1 LWRLERMTKL
11 GADGSKQA
19 NNGYSVTA
27 NCSGCRRVSGDVV
40 LRWVVNGEVGL
51 NGVDQVP
58 GSAAECSGSSGP
70 AARAVEQW

>member
-1 LWRLERMTKL
+1 MTKL

-51 NGVDQVP
+51 NGVDQVL
-58 GSAAECSGSSGP
+58 
-70 AARAVEQW
+70 